1 VVVEFTVVFCVQ
13 DSLKTDGESMD
24 KPKGLWGGLVRKLS
38 VKQQTELSRQLQEES
53 DEEPSGV
60 ETKNT
65 DENLTHVLNS
75 LKNIMLNEED
85 DAKIVKPKPF
95 ELRHADKG
103 GGGEADKLLQSA
115 TKPFAETELT
125 ELHAEDSVAGCVLDT
140 HLHSTERNSTIET
153 DTESLSSTNPDSQ
166 SMEGKDMLR
175 MGLRSSLKAATIA
188 WRKAVK
194 KLETKLQEGLSAYPP
209 LD

>member
-1 VVVEFTVVFCVQ
+1 MVVEFNIVFCVQ

-38 VKQQTELSRQLQEES
+38 VKQQTELSRQVQEES

-95 ELRHADKG
+95 ELRHAVKG

-115 TKPFAETELT
+115 TKPFPETELT

-140 HLHSTERNSTIET
+140 HLHSTEKNSTIET